1 MAIVLIIIAA
11 VFLVALGLH
20 SYKRIM
26 ESREARMTDNE
37 YNTAVTLWNYARL
50 VKSQIDE
57 AIHQGTGVIDYYKI
71 TVPHSPGYKLSLE
84 LAGNSFRIYAAPDSY
99 NKTGRL
105 SFYTDST
112 VIVRAFDRN
121 GGHATVDDPEY
132 AGTPSL

>member
-11 VFLVALGLH
+11 VFLLALGLH
-20 SYKRIM
+20 SYKRIL

-57 AIHQGTGVIDYYKI
+57 AMRQGTGVIDYYKI

-84 LAGNSFRIYAAPDSY
+84 LAGNSFRIYATPDGY

-112 VIVRAFDRN
+112 IIVRAFDRS

-132 AGTPSL
+132 AGTPNS